1 VFNKEHKGASW
12 FSLNLFKIAPAK
24 LFLNM
29 SVEAPLAPTNQA
41 RQRIHAAALKLFT
54 ERGVTKV
61 SVSDLASAA
70 GMARGTIYSHVPD
83 VDRLFGDVA
92 AELSREMTDRV
103 VAGFAGVDDPAHR
116 LSIGVRQ
123 YIRRAHEDPLWGRFV
138 SRFGLSPMVIKAVMG
153 SEPLRDLQAGIA
165 AGRYAIGHDQLLTA
179 VTLLSGGTLAAM
191 LPVIEGHITWREAGS
206 NVAEML
212 LIALGVSRD
221 EARQLA
227 RCELPPLGPTGS
239 DSN

>member
-1 VFNKEHKGASW
+1 
-12 FSLNLFKIAPAK
+12 
-24 LFLNM
+24 M
-29 SVEAPLAPTNQA
+29 TVEAALIQSNQA

-83 VDRLFGDVA
+83 VESLFGDLA

-103 VAGFAGVDDPAHR
+103 VAGFAGVNDPAQR

-123 YIRRAHEDPLWGRFV
+123 YIRRAHEEPLWGRFV
-138 SRFGLSPMVIKAVMG
+138 SRFGLSPMVIKDVMG
-153 SEPLRDLQAGIA
+153 SQPQRDLQAGIEV
-165 AGRYAIGHDQLLTA
+165 GRYAIGDDQLITA

-191 LPVIEGHITWREAGS
+191 LPVIEGHVTWREAGAD
-206 NVAEML
+206 VAEL
-212 LIALGVSRD
+212 LLVALGVDRD
-221 EARQLA
+221 EARKLA
-227 RCELPPLGPTGS
+227 RCELPPLGPPAEGAS
-239 DSN
+239 IIGLSA